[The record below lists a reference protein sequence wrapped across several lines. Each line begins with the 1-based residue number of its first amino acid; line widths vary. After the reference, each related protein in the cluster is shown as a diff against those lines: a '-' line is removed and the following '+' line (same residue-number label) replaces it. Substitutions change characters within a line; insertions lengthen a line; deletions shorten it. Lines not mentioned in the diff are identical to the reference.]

1 MKPLYIQSR
10 ELEQHINLLMREH
23 PELADDEE
31 LRLDTLE
38 GETSLDDVLAL
49 VAEKSIEA
57 KSMASAIKLRMDSLS
72 ERRSRFQR
80 QDDFYRSLILRIM
93 QAAELQKL
101 PLPEATLSV
110 TKGRLTVIVDDEE
123 ELPLKFQNIKVTAN
137 KKLIL
142 DELKAGRPIE
152 GCTLSNGPP
161 TLTIRTK

>member
-1 MKPLYIQSR
+1 MNTFIKAR
-10 ELEQHINLLMREH
+10 ELEQHIDLLMREH

-31 LRLDTLE
+31 LRLDVLE
-38 GETSLDDVLAL
+38 GETSLDEVLTG
-49 VAEKSIEA
+49 VVGRCMEAE
-57 KSMASAIKLRMDSLS
+57 SMASAIKLRIDSLN
-72 ERRSRFQR
+72 ERKSRFSRQR
-80 QDDFYRSLILRIM
+80 DFWRSLILRIM
-93 QAAELQKL
+93 QTAELQKL

-142 DELKAGRPIE
+142 DELKAGGSVE
-152 GCTLSNGPP
+152 GCSLSNGPP